1 MLEGT
6 SWLFSFRRKDVLHFI
21 VVNKDTSYLLYD
33 DIKSEFG
40 DIFEKGNYQSLLFF
54 FARECPKIRLPRRVS
69 IFQKNLCYHIL
80 SHWKNVTGIR
90 KIR

>member
-6 SWLFSFRRKDVLHFI
+6 YWLFSFRRKDVLHFI

-54 FARECPKIRLPRRVS
+54 FARECPKTQLGTAVS
-69 IFQKNLCYHIL
+69 VNFSEESLL
-80 SHWKNVTGIR
+80 SYFVSLEKM
-90 KIR
+90 